1 MKPDQKLTED
11 RVLKALFEQL
21 KRIETRVVRGFT
33 EMGVRVTDDAE
44 WCRIDTER
52 REFHMKGA
60 GKTLRV
66 MQMALA
72 STVGSKGDYYDVV
85 VSGEKVA
92 TISALTIITEGE
104 RK

>member
-1 MKPDQKLTED
+1 
-11 RVLKALFEQL
+11 
-21 KRIETRVVRGFT
+21 
-33 EMGVRVTDDAE
+33 
-44 WCRIDTER
+44 
-52 REFHMKGA
+52 MKGA

-72 STVGSKGDYYDVV
+72 STVGYKGDYYDVV
-85 VSGEKVA
+85 VNGEKVA